1 MAASTAFNA
10 SARVQAIAA
19 PHADTR
25 QIATG
30 KVIRTEKIASSW
42 IISVFGLLICTFL
55 VYFHTVLIENQAN
68 KKQQQIMQI
77 QEQNDMLQAQ
87 LAELKTLPAVE
98 SRAQAMGM
106 QPVEQYHY
114 ISIESELYRQATH
127 PPALDVSP
135 VRYPV
140 QPPIGF

>member
-1 MAASTAFNA
+1 M
-10 SARVQAIAA
+10 
-19 PHADTR
+19 
-25 QIATG
+25 
-30 KVIRTEKIASSW
+30 
-42 IISVFGLLICTFL
+42 
-55 VYFHTVLIENQAN
+55 YFHTVLIENQAN

-87 LAELKTLPAVE
+87 LAELKTLPSVE
-98 SRAQAMGM
+98 SRALAMGM

-127 PPALDVSP
+127 PPALDISP
-135 VRYPV
+135 ARYPV